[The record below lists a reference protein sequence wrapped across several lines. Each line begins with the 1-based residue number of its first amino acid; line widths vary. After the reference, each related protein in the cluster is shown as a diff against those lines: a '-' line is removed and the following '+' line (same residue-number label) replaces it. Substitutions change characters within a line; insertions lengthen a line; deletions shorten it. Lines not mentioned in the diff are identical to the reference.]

1 MLYENEILKVASF
14 LVELIAFGAEFEE
27 VTGCY
32 GYSLEEM
39 LDACRFI
46 ELTPFNVLM
55 EMLEEAALLREE
67 EQALWEVWAEHCF

>member
-1 MLYENEILKVASF
+1 MDNYHFTVSDQEMNLLMTAIQCAMLEASY
-14 LVELIAFGAEFEE
+14 LNM
-27 VTGCY
+27 
-32 GYSLEEM
+32 EEM
-39 LDACRFI
+39 MDACRFI